1 MPGQIDSI
9 LSMLG
14 GSPVTGQPPGA
25 GAPYGR
31 SVGPGQSFEAFILS
45 LGIQPQ
51 DLTPELRAQLYAMWL
66 EQKLRGQEE
75 RDALQPRRGGV
86 QPGPGQGGPRR

>member
-66 EQKLRGQEE
+66 EQKLRGQEGQQ
-75 RDALQPRRGGV
+75 DGPRMP
-86 QPGPGQGGPRR
+86 PGPGQGGPRR